1 MSAKKKKT
9 ASRKSRELLV
19 SFICFLIMLAISGTA
34 LLLDRFGIID
44 LGIFDEKR
52 PATAVTDGTI
62 ELHMIDIGQGDSI
75 LIMTPDG
82 NILVDAGENS
92 TESEDKLKS
101 YLDDLGI
108 TEFKYVI
115 FTHPD
120 ADHIGGGDMIVNT
133 YSIDTVLM
141 EPYSSK
147 YGRETKVYTDLTT
160 AIATKSVTVIDPSP
174 EDDVYTVGDL
184 RLTILSPT
192 KDYGDKN
199 ENSIVARIDFG
210 ETSVMLTG
218 DAEKKAEK
226 DILAT
231 YSTSELDCD
240 VLKVG
245 HHGSSTSSTQEFI
258 DAVTP
263 QYAIISVGEGN
274 NYNHPNEDTLKR
286 LEDAGATILRT
297 DQLGSIVLA
306 SDGKNFT
313 KK

>member
-1 MSAKKKKT
+1 MPKT
-9 ASRKSRELLV
+9 RRKITPKRSKELLI
-19 SFICFLIMLAISGTA
+19 SFICFLVMLAIAGS
-34 LLLDRFGIID
+34 LFLLDRFGVIN
-44 LGIFDEKR
+44 LGVFDEKR
-52 PATAVTDGTI
+52 PAAAVEGRI

-75 LIMTPDG
+75 LIKAPGG
-82 NILVDAGENS
+82 NILVDAGENKKS
-92 TESEDKLKS
+92 TEEALKN
-101 YLDDLGI
+101 YLDSVGV

-141 EPYSSK
+141 EPYN
-147 YGRETKVYTDLTT
+147 YGSETGVYKDLTS
-160 AIATKSVTVIDPSP
+160 AITTRSVTVVDPSP
-174 EDDVYTVGDL
+174 NEKYTVGDVV
-184 RLTILSPT
+184 LTILSPT

-199 ENSIVARIDFG
+199 ENSIVARLDYG

-226 DILAT
+226 DIVAT
-231 YSTSELDCD
+231 YKKSDLDCD

-274 NYNHPNEDTLKR
+274 KYKHPNEDTVKR
-286 LEDAGATILRT
+286 LEDAGAEVLRT
-297 DQLGSIVLA
+297 DLLGSIVLE
-306 SDGKNFT
+306 SDGKTFV

>member
-1 MSAKKKKT
+1 MPKTRTKTTKKSSK
-9 ASRKSRELLV
+9 ELLI
-19 SFICFLIMLAISGTA
+19 SFICFLIMLAVAGSL
-34 LLLDRFGIID
+34 LLLDRFGIIN
-44 LGIFDEKR
+44 LGLFDGKR
-52 PATAVTDGTI
+52 PAAAVEGRI

-75 LIMTPDG
+75 LIKAPEG
-82 NILVDAGENS
+82 NILIDAGENKKS
-92 TESEDKLKS
+92 TEEALKN
-101 YLDDLGI
+101 YLDSVGV

-141 EPYSSK
+141 EPYN
-147 YGRETKVYTDLTT
+147 YGSETGVYKDLTS
-160 AIATKSVTVIDPSP
+160 AITTHSVTVVDPSP
-174 EDDVYTVGDL
+174 KDEYKVGDVV
-184 RLTILSPT
+184 LTILSPT

-199 ENSIVARIDFG
+199 ENSIVARLDYG

-226 DILAT
+226 DIVAI
-231 YSTSELDCD
+231 YKKSDLDCD

-274 NYNHPNEDTLKR
+274 KYNHPNEDTVKR
-286 LEDAGATILRT
+286 LEDAGATVLRT
-297 DQLGSIVLA
+297 DQLGSIVLE
-306 SDGKNFT
+306 SDGKTFV